1 MFNRDKD
8 NNDTYWIANNTVT
21 IDKDY
26 TLKLITNYT
35 NDYYYYYYSVIIHLL
50 TMVML

>member
-1 MFNRDKD
+1 MFNRSTSNSHK
-8 NNDTYWIANNTVT
+8 YWIAYNKVT